1 MITYC
6 RNCGIHRLSVRDTS
20 GVCVHCDALS
30 ALEAKARP
38 KQYAPSRARV
48 HRGGYDPLP
57 VIDGVKYCRCRRG
70 PVKSSG
76 YCNECQRKRQAAYTV
91 RRREAR
97 TA

>member
-6 RNCGIHRLSVRDTS
+6 RNGCGHRLSVRDTS
-20 GVCVHCDALS
+20 GVCVHCDDLARFDKP
-30 ALEAKARP
+30 AKR
-38 KQYAPSRARV
+38 YAPSRARV

-76 YCNECQRKRQAAYTV
+76 YCNECQRQRQAAYKV